1 MSLYRK
7 PDYFCNL
14 IMYIFRNKNLLC
26 ALWNV
31 PKKHSSL
38 SKFKKNISSNIILLF
53 LKSMY
58 LICFGQNLSRVIL
71 NIQVHSTTNYHKKH
85 TSFIANNNDML
96 NDLITRKLNLSNYY
110 QRFSIV
116 YHCWK
121 HFKKSNNICI
131 LFIPQTPFT
140 CGYYIHET
148 SCKIFTINKL
158 PL

>member
-1 MSLYRK
+1 
-7 PDYFCNL
+7 
-14 IMYIFRNKNLLC
+14 
-26 ALWNV
+26 
-31 PKKHSSL
+31 
-38 SKFKKNISSNIILLF
+38 
-53 LKSMY
+53 MY

-148 SCKIFTINKL
+148 SCKIFTINLLYNFDKSCKIAFIMSHKNRGTITCNWYTYSNVVL
-158 PL
+158 FLIFAIT

>member
-1 MSLYRK
+1 MSTYRLGQSLGK
-7 PDYFCNL
+7 TFHQPL
-14 IMYIFRNKNLLC
+14 ISEEC
-26 ALWNV
+26 
-31 PKKHSSL
+31 
-38 SKFKKNISSNIILLF
+38 
-53 LKSMY
+53 

-131 LFIPQTPFT
+131 LFIPQTPFN

-148 SCKIFTINKL
+148 SCKIFTINSLYNFDKSCKIAFIMSHKNRGTITCNWYTYSNV
-158 PL
+158 

>member
-1 MSLYRK
+1 MLIFFSICASL
-7 PDYFCNL
+7 
-14 IMYIFRNKNLLC
+14 IFPLMNNAPRRCQKKNL
-26 ALWNV
+26 
-31 PKKHSSL
+31 SS
-38 SKFKKNISSNIILLF
+38 SMILLF

-140 CGYYIHET
+140 FLQSLI
-148 SCKIFTINKL
+148 IQF
-158 PL
+158 

>member
-1 MSLYRK
+1 
-7 PDYFCNL
+7 
-14 IMYIFRNKNLLC
+14 
-26 ALWNV
+26 
-31 PKKHSSL
+31 
-38 SKFKKNISSNIILLF
+38 
-53 LKSMY
+53 MY

-148 SCKIFTINKL
+148 SCKIFTINKTMHDISL
-158 PL
+158 KVTNCLLLSLKMLLSEEPI

>member
-1 MSLYRK
+1 MSLHRK

-14 IMYIFRNKNLLC
+14 IMYSEIRTYYVLYEMFQRNTRRCQNL
-26 ALWNV
+26 
-31 PKKHSSL
+31 
-38 SKFKKNISSNIILLF
+38 KKNISSNIILLF

-131 LFIPQTPFT
+131 FIHSSNPIYLWILYTR
-140 CGYYIHET
+140 
-148 SCKIFTINKL
+148 N
-158 PL
+158 